1 MSAEA
6 AVAALFTLFEEH
18 GQADYVGEPV
28 SQLQHMVQAAQLAR
42 QDGAD
47 DELVLAAFCHD
58 VGHFCG
64 VATERNCMG
73 DFGRKAH
80 EQVGSHWLHRLGFPL
95 RLCGLVEG
103 HVRAK
108 RYLCWRDA
116 EYLASLSPASLAT
129 LAWQGG
135 PLSTSEARAFEQD
148 PLFADSLRLRYWDE
162 AAKHPNSPTADV
174 EWLRALAL
182 RVHRQAA

>member
-6 AVAALFTLFEEH
+6 AVAALFTLFEAH

-64 VATERNCMG
+64 AATAHNRMG
-73 DFGRKAH
+73 EFGRKAH
-80 EQVGSHWLHRLGFPL
+80 ERVGSHWLHRLGFPQ

-116 EYLASLSPASLAT
+116 DYLAGLSPASLAT

-135 PLSTSEARAFEQD
+135 PLSPAEARAFEQD
-148 PLFADSLRLRYWDE
+148 PLFADSLRLRRWDE
-162 AAKHPNSPTADV
+162 AAKRADAPEPDV

-182 RVHRQAA
+182 RVYQGRA